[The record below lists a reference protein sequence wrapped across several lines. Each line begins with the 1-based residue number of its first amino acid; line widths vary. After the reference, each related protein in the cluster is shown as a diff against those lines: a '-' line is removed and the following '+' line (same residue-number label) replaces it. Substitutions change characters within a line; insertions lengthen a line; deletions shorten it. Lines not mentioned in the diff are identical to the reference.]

1 MGCESLYRLWNSHL
15 ARKGIIQFAA
25 LVLISQVE
33 WAYLPVAGYLRQMDS
48 RAAELS
54 LTERAIAM
62 ESAYYYYGAYLT
74 ADSEAVAVGVKD
86 AGAQAAKTEEF
97 KTDTGVA
104 GAVESETEAAKTAVD
119 TAGVEKT
126 ETEVT
131 KTEAGAA
138 GAEITQ
144 TEGAETEDAGGSELT
159 ERAELADLEVEG
171 VQDAQAEALEEMR
184 IQIVDSDEQGT
195 PAGIQIQPE
204 IQEGMLKEQN
214 RSGNKSTEIPQEE
227 YFKQMLREN
236 GMEDVDN
243 NLTESESGQ
252 NEEPGQGEEEN
263 ESFSQGAS
271 SSGFELAAVPAY
283 TYDWTKKWT
292 QDDLR
297 SEFFA
302 VDGSTSMKE
311 EYLNA
316 ERLLNEDLIINNE
329 DETQG
334 PQILIY
340 HTHASEDFVDSV
352 PGDPSTTIV
361 GAGERLTELL
371 EEYGFRVLHDT
382 GVYDQERDSAY
393 EKALPAVE
401 QILKENPGI
410 EVVIDLHR
418 DEMANDRRLVMDLQ
432 GRPTARFMFFNGLS
446 YLRRQGEISYLE
458 NPYILDNLAFSFQAQ
473 VLANEY
479 YPGLTRK
486 IYLKAYRYNM
496 HLCPKSMLIELG
508 AQNNTVEEIMNACD
522 PLAHVLAMVLK
533 KR

>member
-1 MGCESLYRLWNSHL
+1 MKNLDLREKYYYNLKNALIYPLKNSDGMLNL
-15 ARKGIIQFAA
+15 ASMQRVFIKDS
-25 LVLISQVE
+25 VLI
-33 WAYLPVAGYLRQMDS
+33 L
-48 RAAELS
+48 
-54 LTERAIAM
+54 
-62 ESAYYYYGAYLT
+62 
-74 ADSEAVAVGVKD
+74 VKGD
-86 AGAQAAKTEEF
+86 NKIS
-97 KTDTGVA
+97 VMN
-104 GAVESETEAAKTAVD
+104 SET
-119 TAGVEKT
+119 
-126 ETEVT
+126 
-131 KTEAGAA
+131 
-138 GAEITQ
+138 
-144 TEGAETEDAGGSELT
+144 
-159 ERAELADLEVEG
+159 
-171 VQDAQAEALEEMR
+171 
-184 IQIVDSDEQGT
+184 
-195 PAGIQIQPE
+195 
-204 IQEGMLKEQN
+204 
-214 RSGNKSTEIPQEE
+214 
-227 YFKQMLREN
+227 
-236 GMEDVDN
+236 
-243 NLTESESGQ
+243 
-252 NEEPGQGEEEN
+252 
-263 ESFSQGAS
+263 
-271 SSGFELAAVPAY
+271 
-283 TYDWTKKWT
+283 
-292 QDDLR
+292 
-297 SEFFA
+297 SEFEYYIFNDEDSIVKYVTTTFA
-302 VDGSTSMKE
+302 NGQILITFSLV
-311 EYLNA
+311 
-316 ERLLNEDLIINNE
+316 NEDLILNNE

-361 GAGERLTELL
+361 GAGDRLTELL

-382 GVYDQERDSAY
+382 GVYDQERDNAY

>member
-1 MGCESLYRLWNSHL
+1 MGCGNLYRLWNSHL

-33 WAYLPVAGYLRQMDS
+33 LAYLPVAGYLRQMDS
-48 RAAELS
+48 KVVELS
-54 LTERAIAM
+54 LVERAIAM
-62 ESAYYYYGAYLT
+62 ESAYYYYGAYVT
-74 ADSEAVAVGVKD
+74 ADSGAVAVD
-86 AGAQAAKTEEF
+86 AEGAG
-97 KTDTGVA
+97 TGA
-104 GAVESETEAAKTAVD
+104 TGIEAVEAGTEAEV
-119 TAGVEKT
+119 VEN
-126 ETEVT
+126 
-131 KTEAGAA
+131 G
-138 GAEITQ
+138 GAEIEGVGA
-144 TEGAETEDAGGSELT
+144 TEMTEL
-159 ERAELADLEVEG
+159 AELADSDVGSNVDDNVEG
-171 VQDAQAEALEEMR
+171 EQRWQDGQAETSEGIR
-184 IQIVDSDEQGT
+184 IQIVDSNETGIST
-195 PAGIQIQPE
+195 GIQIQP
-204 IQEGMLKEQN
+204 
-214 RSGNKSTEIPQEE
+214 EIPQEE

-236 GMEDVDN
+236 GIEDLDN
-243 NLTESESGQ
+243 YSAENESGQ
-252 NEEPGQGEEEN
+252 NEETDQGETEN
-263 ESFSQGAS
+263 GSFSYGTS

-283 TYDWTKKWT
+283 TYDWTKQWNE
-292 QDDLR
+292 DDLR

-311 EYLNA
+311 EYLDA
-316 ERLLNEDLIINNE
+316 ERLLNENLILSDE
-329 DETQG
+329 DEGQG

-340 HTHASEDFVDSV
+340 HTHASEDFVDSI

-361 GAGERLTELL
+361 GAGNRLTELL
-371 EEYGFRVLHDT
+371 EGYGFRVLHDT
-382 GVYDQERDSAY
+382 GVYDQERDNAY

-401 QILKENPGI
+401 QILKENPSI

-446 YLRRQGEISYLE
+446 YLRKQGEISYLE

>member
-1 MGCESLYRLWNSHL
+1 MGCGNLYRLWNSHL

-33 WAYLPVAGYLRQMDS
+33 LVYLPVAGYLRQMD
-48 RAAELS
+48 RKVAELS
-54 LTERAIAM
+54 LVERAIVM
-62 ESAYYYYGAYLT
+62 ESAYYYYGAYIT
-74 ADSEAVAVGVKD
+74 ADSQAVAAKAEEAGTGAAEAGAEVKVEGAGVKAAEAE
-86 AGAQAAKTEEF
+86 AG
-97 KTDTGVA
+97 DG
-104 GAVESETEAAKTAVD
+104 SETE
-119 TAGVEKT
+119 GV
-126 ETEVT
+126 
-131 KTEAGAA
+131 GAT
-138 GAEITQ
+138 EIT
-144 TEGAETEDAGGSELT
+144 ELAELT
-159 ERAELADLEVEG
+159 DSNVDDDAEGEQRW
-171 VQDAQAEALEEMR
+171 QDGQAQALEGLQ
-184 IQIVDSDEQGT
+184 IQIIDSDEEGT
-195 PAGIQIQPE
+195 PTGIQIQPE
-204 IQEGMLKEQN
+204 IQEEMLREQE
-214 RSGNKSTEIPQEE
+214 STEIPQEE

-236 GMEDVDN
+236 GITDSDI
-243 NLTESESGQ
+243 NLTEQGQ
-252 NEEPGQGEEEN
+252 ENNGEVDLEEN
-263 ESFSQGAS
+263 EPVSPGAA

-283 TYDWTKKWT
+283 TYDWTKQWT
-292 QDDLR
+292 EDDLR

-311 EYLNA
+311 EYLDA
-316 ERLLNEDLIINNE
+316 ERLLSDNLILNNNE
-329 DETQG
+329 EGQG

-340 HTHASEDFVDSV
+340 HTHASEDFADSI
-352 PGDPSTTIV
+352 PGDPSTTII
-361 GAGERLTELL
+361 GAGDRLTELL
-371 EEYGFRVLHDT
+371 EGYGFRVLHDT
-382 GVYDQERDSAY
+382 GVYDQERDNAY

-401 QILKENPGI
+401 QILKENPSI

-446 YLRRQGEISYLE
+446 YLRKQGEISYLE